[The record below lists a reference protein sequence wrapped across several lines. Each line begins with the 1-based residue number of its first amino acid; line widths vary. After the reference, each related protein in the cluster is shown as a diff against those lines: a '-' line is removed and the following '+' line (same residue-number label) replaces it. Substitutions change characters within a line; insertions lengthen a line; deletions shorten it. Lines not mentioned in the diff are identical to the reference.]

1 VGTAASHIVIVGASA
16 AGLTTAAAL
25 RRNGYDRDLTLVNAE
40 RHTPYD
46 RPPLSKHLL
55 TGEWGVDRVALKTP
69 ADLEGLA
76 LDIRSGV
83 SAERLDLA
91 SSKLL
96 LSDATERTFD
106 HLVVATG
113 VTPRVLP
120 DSAHLDGVHTLRTV
134 DDALSLSSELV
145 AGRHLIVV
153 GGGFLG
159 TEVAAAAIG
168 LGLDVTLVNAL
179 PTPLERSLG
188 PAIGAQVAALHRLH
202 GVDLRTGPG
211 NAVQSL
217 RSANGRVTGVVFADD
232 SELDA
237 DVVFVAI
244 GARPTVDWLG
254 GSGLPVSDGVE
265 CAPDLSA
272 APGVYAAGDVARWE
286 NPAFDESMRV
296 EHRTN
301 ATEQAMHVAERLI
314 DGAPDA
320 FASVPYFWTDQYDL
334 KLQVHGWIKGYDEVR
349 ILEGALVDRR
359 MIAVFR
365 RGDRLVGALGVGAA
379 KALRSWRQLVV
390 DRTAWAD
397 VVPG

>member
-1 VGTAASHIVIVGASA
+1 MSNAPSGIVIVGASA

-25 RRNGYDRDLTLVNAE
+25 RRNGYDRELTLVDSE
-40 RHTPYD
+40 RRTPYD
-46 RPPLSKHLL
+46 RPPLSKQLL
-55 TGEWGVDRVALKTP
+55 TGEWAPERIALKTD
-69 ADLEGLA
+69 ADLADLA
-76 LDIRSGV
+76 VSIRSGV
-83 SAERLDLA
+83 TATGLDLA
-91 SSKLL
+91 RSIVS
-96 LSDATERTFD
+96 LSDATDLAFD
-106 HLVVATG
+106 RLVVATG

-120 DSAHLDGVHTLRTV
+120 DSSHLDGVHTLRTLN
-134 DDALSLSSELV
+134 DALSLSDELV
-145 AGRHLIVV
+145 AGRHLVVV

-168 LGLDVTLVNAL
+168 LGLAVTLVNAL

-188 PAIGAQVAALHRLH
+188 PAIGAEVAALHRLH
-202 GVDLRTGPG
+202 GVDLLTGPS

-217 RSANGRVTGVVFADD
+217 RSSGGRVTGVVLADG
-232 SELDA
+232 SSLDA

-244 GARPTVDWLG
+244 GATPTVGWLA
-254 GSGLPVSDGVE
+254 GSGLPVGDGVE

-272 APGVYAAGDVARWE
+272 APGIYAAGDVARWD

-301 ATEQAMHVAERLI
+301 ATEQAVHVAARLL

-349 ILEGALVDRR
+349 ILEGSLVERR
-359 MIAVFR
+359 MLAVFR
-365 RGDRLVGALGVGAA
+365 RGDRVVGALGVGAA
-379 KALRSWRQLVV
+379 KALRQWRQLIV

-397 VVPG
+397 VVGR